1 MAARAMVP
9 AMKVVDDEEGE
20 GGKAMAMV
28 TRVAGERMAVATKR
42 AMAMKT
48 REASKEEGNGKGV
61 KSNGGGK
68 EESGGNK
75 DDDGIF
81 SSFDF

>member
-1 MAARAMVP
+1 MVP
-9 AMKVVDDEEGE
+9 AMKVVDNEEGE
-20 GGKAMAMV
+20 GSKAMAMV
-28 TRVAGERMAVATKR
+28 TRMAGKRMAVATKR
-42 AMAMKT
+42 VMAMKT
-48 REASKEEGNGKGV
+48 REASKKEGNGKGG

-68 EESGGNK
+68 KEGGGKK